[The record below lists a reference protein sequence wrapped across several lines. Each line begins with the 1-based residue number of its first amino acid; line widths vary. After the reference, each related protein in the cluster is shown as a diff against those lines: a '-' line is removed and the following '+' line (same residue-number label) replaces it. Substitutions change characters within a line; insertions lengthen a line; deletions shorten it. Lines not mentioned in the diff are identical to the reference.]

1 MKEFKVT
8 VTSGYKKIYYVE
20 ADDWEQAEEIAS
32 ITTNKPDQ
40 EEYLRDE
47 IDTEEMNDAVEDF
60 RLIFEPKENK
70 RIVLND
76 KLIASIGGK
85 LSDRYY
91 RAVVLIGGRSGEDEY
106 APNGNPDI
114 IAIEQQYDSGEW
126 GSTGGSWYVETLM
139 GRCEDSNR
147 DEPTDSICI
156 DGGQQWNIESGMID
170 ALNAYEQLKSEESK

>member
-20 ADDWEQAEEIAS
+20 AESWEDAEEMVS
-32 ITTNKPDQ
+32 VTEDSPDF
-40 EEYLRDE
+40 EEFKSDKIE
-47 IDTEEMNDAVEDF
+47 TEEVED
-60 RLIFEPKENK
+60 RISEPKENK

-85 LSDRYY
+85 LIDRYY
-91 RAVVLIGGRSGEDEY
+91 RAVVLIGGRSDEDEY

-114 IAIEQQYDSGEW
+114 IAIEQQYDSGKW

-139 GRCEDSNR
+139 GRCEHSNR
-147 DEPTDSICI
+147 DEPIDSICI
-156 DGGQQWNIESGMID
+156 DGGQNWEIRSGMLD
-170 ALNAYEQLKSEESK
+170 ALNAYEQLKSEESNG